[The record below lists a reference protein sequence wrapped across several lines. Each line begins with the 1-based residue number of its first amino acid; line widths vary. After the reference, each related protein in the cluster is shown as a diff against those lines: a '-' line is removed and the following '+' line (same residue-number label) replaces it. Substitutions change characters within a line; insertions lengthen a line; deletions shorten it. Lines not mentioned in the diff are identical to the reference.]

1 MNRSGTVIA
10 SISPDVGKEIS
21 VTDKSLTFQ
30 VFLEELTNVVQA
42 WGCRRVKGVRVGSR
56 DGRGR
61 HLRGRAVAAEHI
73 AVGADFEN
81 NIFYVSFLQNIY
93 KKL

>member
-1 MNRSGTVIA
+1 ML
-10 SISPDVGKEIS
+10 GKKLVWRIK
-21 VTDKSLTFQ
+21 VLTFQ

-42 WGCRRVKGVRVGSR
+42 WGCRRVKGVRVGCR

-73 AVGADFEN
+73 TVGTDFEN
-81 NIFYVSFLQNIY
+81 NFFDLSFLPQY
-93 KKL
+93 L